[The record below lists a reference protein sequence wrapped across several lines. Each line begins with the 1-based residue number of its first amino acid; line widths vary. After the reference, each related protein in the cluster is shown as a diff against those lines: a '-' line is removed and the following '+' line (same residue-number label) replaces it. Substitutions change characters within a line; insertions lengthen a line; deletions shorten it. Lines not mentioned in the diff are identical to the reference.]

1 MNDYT
6 RQCFSIIV
14 EFIIDYEKQITITR
28 IKNEE
33 QCTIYHVSSNQRDNL
48 QTIWK
53 AWTHESTLTQIK
65 HQEKNSRFK
74 ADIKR
79 NVKWVHSVQNFA
91 WKHELVNIHV
101 IMMIDILH
109 QLLKSTVMYLIQWL
123 EMIIKNITST
133 ISLKRKRDSQTIAD
147 TTHDVQLN
155 QRFQVVLSYSEL
167 RHFHDFLF
175 VKQWI
180 DVEQKTIVHQLI
192 MIVTSLLIRKA
203 SDALYCARALMN
215 FVMMT
220 QYQSH
225 DDESLRYMN
234 NAIYRINVLKE
245 VFKQFR
251 HDENFNYLKFHVIS
265 HYMNFIRRYEDAD
278 DFDTSYM
285 KIAHKFLI
293 KDYYDLTNKRK
304 NFQMQILHH
313 NTWQVNMLTMKDI
326 ILHDLITFRSEIDER
341 MKVMITKSSR
351 SLDLMQ
357 LEWSLSEMNL
367 NRRWNWSSNSRFWR
381 IASEIAKTT
390 YIKSFLNQ
398 LLIFIRE
405 SRCKKS
411 EIKSNKY
418 QMNQKEIDFFWINNY
433 FVSVHASIECW
444 RRENK
449 DLTDSEKF
457 TLKWIQCA
465 SAWQKQMLNWRH
477 DYVYVQEYAEND

>member
-1 MNDYT
+1 VFFYHRWIYNRLWEADHY
-6 RQCFSIIV
+6 
-14 EFIIDYEKQITITR
+14 YENQKWR
-28 IKNEE
+28 AVHY
-33 QCTIYHVSSNQRDNL
+33 IYVSSNQRDNL

-147 TTHDVQLN
+147 TTHNVQLN

-167 RHFHDFLF
+167 RCFHDFLF
-175 VKQWI
+175 MKQWI

-192 MIVTSLLIRKA
+192 TIVTSLLIRKA

-215 FVMMT
+215 FMMMI
-220 QYQSH
+220 QYRLH
-225 DDESLRYMN
+225 NDESLRYMN

-245 VFKQFR
+245 VFKQFQ

-313 NTWQVNMLTMKDI
+313 NTWRVNMLTMKDI

-390 YIKSFLNQ
+390 YIKSFLNE

>member
-1 MNDYT
+1 M
-6 RQCFSIIV
+6 
-14 EFIIDYEKQITITR
+14 
-28 IKNEE
+28 
-33 QCTIYHVSSNQRDNL
+33 

-65 HQEKNSRFK
+65 HQEKNSRSK

-79 NVKWVHSVQNFA
+79 DVKWVHSVQNFV

-123 EMIIKNITST
+123 ETIIKNITST
-133 ISLKRKRDSQTIAD
+133 ISLKRKRDSQTIAN
-147 TTHDVQLN
+147 TAHDLQLN
-155 QRFQVVLSYSEL
+155 QRFRVVLSYSEL
-167 RHFHDFLF
+167 RRFHDFLF

-192 MIVTSLLIRKA
+192 AIVTSLLIRKA
-203 SDALYCARALMN
+203 SEALYCAQTLMN

-220 QYQSH
+220 QYWSH
-225 DDESLRYMN
+225 DNESLRYMN
-234 NAIYRINVLKE
+234 NVIYSINVLKE
-245 VFKQFR
+245 VFDQFQ
-251 HDENFNYLKFHVIS
+251 HDENFNYFKFHVIS

-278 DFDTSYM
+278 YFDTSYM

-313 NTWQVNMLTMKDI
+313 NTWWVNMLIMRNI

-351 SLDLMQ
+351 SLDLTQ
-357 LEWSLSEMNL
+357 LEWDLSEMNL
-367 NRRWNWSSNSRFWR
+367 NQWWNWSSNFWFWC

-390 YIKSFLNQ
+390 HIKNFLNE
-398 LLIFIRE
+398 LSIFIRE
-405 SRCKKS
+405 SRRKKS

-418 QMNQKEIDFFWINNY
+418 QMNRKEIDFFWINNY

-444 RRENK
+444 RCK
-449 DLTDSEKF
+449 DKDSTNFEKL
-457 TLKWIQCA
+457 TLKWI
-465 SAWQKQMLNWRH
+465 
-477 DYVYVQEYAEND
+477 